1 MNLTSPKNQWH
12 GTSTDNDPQGTNAA
26 SQPPCHRQG
35 RRQKLSDSDPS
46 DRYDADLPP
55 ETDRDAACTMEHR
68 APNDKGGGVGGRGN
82 GYTSTRSGHHMPG
95 ADTQLQICHY
105 VVLAAETPRGRTGIL
120 VPESATTCWEQAVRA
135 RSSHHHAAP
144 TAKSLSASRRKRRPT
159 PARPTTTRGV
169 HEGSATAFLIAPWVV
184 PVVNSSGSTTVV
196 AGMSLRRRRLGFGHR
211 PCGSR
216 ERHGG
221 FVLLSR

>member
-1 MNLTSPKNQWH
+1 MARRLTTTHKEPSLQANHLATGKGDAKNCLTVTHPTAMMQIH
-12 GTSTDNDPQGTNAA
+12 
-26 SQPPCHRQG
+26 HR
-35 RRQKLSDSDPS
+35 RPTRML
-46 DRYDADLPP
+46 L
-55 ETDRDAACTMEHR
+55 
-68 APNDKGGGVGGRGN
+68 APWNTGHPTTRGGVGGRGN
-82 GYTSTRSGHHMPG
+82 GYTSTRSGHHTPG

-105 VVLAAETPRGRTGIL
+105 VVLADETPRGRTGIL

-169 HEGSATAFLIAPWVV
+169 DEGSATAFLFAPWVV
-184 PVVNSSGSTTVV
+184 PVVNSSGSTTAI
-196 AGMSLRRRRLGFGHR
+196 AGMSSRWRRLGFGHR